1 MSTRTSRCMHMFIY
15 VHIYNIWCL
24 NMSYSISVS
33 DKEMGG
39 GGRLLLLLPIFFAK
53 GLLSSTSHMHLSCE
67 ASPPLPYP
75 NAPSHLN

>member
-15 VHIYNIWCL
+15 VHIYNIGCL

-39 GGRLLLLLPIFFAK
+39 GGRLLLLLPIFFARPYY
-53 GLLSSTSHMHLSCE
+53 HLPPTCNCL
-67 ASPPLPYP
+67 AKRHHHYHTLTPLPI
-75 NAPSHLN
+75 